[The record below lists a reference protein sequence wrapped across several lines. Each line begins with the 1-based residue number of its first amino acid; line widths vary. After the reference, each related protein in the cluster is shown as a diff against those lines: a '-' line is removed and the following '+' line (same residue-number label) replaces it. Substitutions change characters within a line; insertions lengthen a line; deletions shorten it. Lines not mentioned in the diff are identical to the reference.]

1 MTAVAEPG
9 RRARRFDP
17 GRKDRIVDAALAVMA
32 RHGAAGTT
40 HRLVAAEAD
49 VPLGSLTYH
58 FASLDDLR
66 AQAWHRLSERMSE
79 RYEARFA
86 AVDSRD
92 ALVDAVT
99 ALVHDDAGGDGDDWA
114 VTYSLYLAALR
125 DPSLREITERWMRTS
140 RSVLERFVD
149 PVTARGVDA
158 LVEGLV
164 MHKILSTAPVR
175 RADTRA
181 IVDRAVGPVRFSRA
195 SRPARPSR
203 PPRTPRSRS
212 SA

>member
-1 MTAVAEPG
+1 MTAAAAGDSG
-9 RRARRFDP
+9 RRTRRFDP
-17 GRKDRIVDAALAVMA
+17 GRKDRIVDAALVVMA
-32 RHGAAGTT
+32 RHGVAGTT

-66 AQAWHRLSERMSE
+66 AQAWERLSERMSA

-86 AVDSRD
+86 DVRSRAD
-92 ALVDAVT
+92 LVDAVT
-99 ALVHDDAGGDGDDWA
+99 SLVHDDAGGDADDWA
-114 VTYSLYLAALR
+114 VSYSLYLAALR
-125 DPSLREITERWMRTS
+125 DPSLRDITERWMRSS
-140 RSVLERFVD
+140 RAVLERFVD

-164 MHKILSTAPVR
+164 MHKILSTAQVA

-181 IVDRAVGPVRFSRA
+181 IVDRAVGPAPF
-195 SRPARPSR
+195 
-203 PPRTPRSRS
+203 PRRPRSRQ
-212 SA
+212 

>member
-1 MTAVAEPG
+1 MTAATAEPG
-9 RRARRFDP
+9 RRTRRFDP
-17 GRKDRIVDAALAVMA
+17 GRKDRLVDAALVVMA
-32 RHGAAGTT
+32 RHGVAGTT

-66 AQAWHRLSERMSE
+66 AQAWQRLSARMSA

-86 AVDSRD
+86 GVRSRAD
-92 ALVDAVT
+92 LVDAVT
-99 ALVHDDAGGDGDDWA
+99 GLVHDDAGGDADDWA
-114 VTYSLYLAALR
+114 VTYELYLAALR
-125 DPSLREITERWMRTS
+125 DPSLRAITEQWMRSS
-140 RSVLERFVD
+140 RAVLERHVD

-164 MHKILSTAPVR
+164 MHKILSTAPAT

-181 IVDRAVGPVRFSRA
+181 IVDRAIGQL
-195 SRPARPSR
+195 PSR
-203 PPRTPRSRS
+203 FPRHPRSS
-212 SA
+212 S